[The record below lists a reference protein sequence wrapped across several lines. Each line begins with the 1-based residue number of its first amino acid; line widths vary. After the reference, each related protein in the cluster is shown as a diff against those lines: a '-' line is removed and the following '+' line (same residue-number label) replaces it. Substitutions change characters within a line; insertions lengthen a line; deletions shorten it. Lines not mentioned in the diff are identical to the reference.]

1 VVIDSALDWV
11 SVSTCDGLLVVNM
24 MCLEYGRCKVSSGGC
39 SQCKMS
45 DTLPSAAARL
55 RHCGCWQ
62 IRGAVGRVVERKNG
76 AISVFGYQH
85 DHVVSEF
92 QRTCAQLDRPKVN
105 VLRLWPT
112 TTSGKLV
119 CSGDLIL
126 TFSLT
131 SEISHPS
138 PVQGMWVSNFNRT
151 STPTTFPFAS
161 RNALMGHEWTV
172 TGSGGYSLPTSL
184 SMQSEPTIH
193 HMPLSTLENT
203 PPAKR
208 MFCNQPR
215 KARYK
220 RARGRVESETQ

>member
-1 VVIDSALDWV
+1 MIQAAPAVVKFKTRGADSRARKRAESSGVWWKEGTSYDSA
-11 SVSTCDGLLVVNM
+11 SVV
-24 MCLEYGRCKVSSGGC
+24 
-39 SQCKMS
+39 
-45 DTLPSAAARL
+45 
-55 RHCGCWQ
+55 
-62 IRGAVGRVVERKNG
+62 
-76 AISVFGYQH
+76 GYQH